1 MRITHLPAHD
11 YRRMR
16 WKNDRGWTR
25 EILRVPD
32 QDDYGWRVSIAE
44 IDADCDFS
52 AFPGCDR
59 VLVLLRGNGMRLD
72 FADGRSVVLDPPH
85 GRIAFRGED
94 ASRCSLADGPT
105 HDFNL
110 IWRRD
115 RVQAQL
121 LHRPLVGPMVFL
133 PEAGV
138 DWLVYVVS
146 GRAQVKDHPQIAP
159 LDTGDS
165 VHLAASLGGGRVIL
179 DGGGELLLAR
189 LALPADAS
197 TELRLVGN
205 SAIS

>member
-1 MRITHLPAHD
+1 MFATRLPAHD

-25 EILRVPD
+25 EIARVPD
-32 QDDYGWRVSIAE
+32 RDDYAWRVSIAE

-59 VLVLLRGNGMRLD
+59 ILVLLRGNGMRLVFD
-72 FADGRSVVLDPPH
+72 DGRDVDLQPPH
-85 GRIAFRGED
+85 DRIAFRGE
-94 ASRCSLADGPT
+94 ASATCTLHDGPT

-133 PEAGV
+133 PETGV
-138 DWLVYVVS
+138 EWLVHVLS
-146 GRAQVKDHPQIAP
+146 GRAQVKDRPDLAT
-159 LDTGDS
+159 LDAGDS
-165 VHLAASLGGGRVIL
+165 LHLAPDDDGGRVIL

-189 LALPADAS
+189 IAPA
-197 TELRLVGN
+197 
-205 SAIS
+205 

>member
-1 MRITHLPAHD
+1 MRVTHLPAND

-32 QDDYGWRVSIAE
+32 RDDYDWRVSIAE
-44 IDADCDFS
+44 IDADCAFS

-59 VLVLLRGNGMRLD
+59 VLVLLRGNGMRLALD
-72 FADGRSVVLDPPH
+72 DGSAADLDPPH
-85 GRIAFRGED
+85 DRIAFAGE
-94 ASRCSLADGPT
+94 LAATCTLRDGPT

-110 IWRRD
+110 IWQRD
-115 RVQAQL
+115 RVQARL

-138 DWLVYVVS
+138 AWLIHVMAGQAHVRDRP
-146 GRAQVKDHPQIAP
+146 GLPA

-165 VHLAASLGGGRVIL
+165 LLLVDDAQPGRVVL
-179 DGGGELLLAR
+179 DGGGELLIAR
-189 LALPADAS
+189 IAPP
-197 TELRLVGN
+197 
-205 SAIS
+205 